1 MKDVIVI
8 GVDHGYAAMKAVH
21 FSFPTGLVEYEHEP
35 YTQKDV
41 LEYNG
46 RYYVVGSGRQPLQR
60 DKTQTEDYY
69 LLTLAAIA
77 KELEHRGAEHTASVH
92 LAAGLPL
99 TSFGRDKKSFRSY
112 LYRDGSAIPFR
123 YEGQDYT
130 VTIQEVSLFPQGYA
144 AVLGA
149 LRGDSGPLRD
159 LPSMR
164 AYCEARPQAL
174 MRGRQAFYAF
184 RIDTGKYRYYL
195 RFFPQREL
203 HKFFIFCYQTDRL
216 REDLPKPD
224 FHYLN
229 RRRKHQKREER
240 S

>member
-1 MKDVIVI
+1 MSD
-8 GVDHGYAAMKAVH
+8 
-21 FSFPTGLVEYEHEP
+21 EP
-35 YTQKDV
+35 HQF
-41 LEYNG
+41 
-46 RYYVVGSGRQPLQR
+46 
-60 DKTQTEDYY
+60 
-69 LLTLAAIA
+69 
-77 KELEHRGAEHTASVH
+77 
-92 LAAGLPL
+92 L
-99 TSFGRDKKSFRSY
+99 TSGELDVNDLFSTKLQEGACTAHLRGVFTNTGEVEITLLKKNEELASPAFQAE
-112 LYRDGSAIPFR
+112 LN
-123 YEGQDYT
+123 T
-130 VTIQEVSLFPQGYA
+130 L
-144 AVLGA
+144 LGA

-203 HKFFIFCYQTDRL
+203 HKFFIFCYQTL

>member
-1 MKDVIVI
+1 MKNTGIVYHSTERTPTVLAELAGLLPPLSGEQLAALEADLLQNGCYSPVIVNEELVI
-8 GVDHGYAAMKAVH
+8 VDALSIHPGKAEDPV
-21 FSFPTGLVEYEHEP
+21 SDEP
-35 YTQKDV
+35 HQF
-41 LEYNG
+41 
-46 RYYVVGSGRQPLQR
+46 
-60 DKTQTEDYY
+60 
-69 LLTLAAIA
+69 
-77 KELEHRGAEHTASVH
+77 
-92 LAAGLPL
+92 L
-99 TSFGRDKKSFRSY
+99 TSGELDVNDLFSTKLQEGACTAHLRGVFTNTGEVEITLLKKNEELASPAFQAE
-112 LYRDGSAIPFR
+112 LN
-123 YEGQDYT
+123 T
-130 VTIQEVSLFPQGYA
+130 L
-144 AVLGA
+144 LGA

>member
-8 GVDHGYAAMKAVH
+8 GVDHGYAAMKTVH

-35 YTQKDV
+35 YTQKDL

-144 AVLGA
+144 KQKHFPVWGSTYQHRTGL
-149 LRGDSGPLRD
+149 
-159 LPSMR
+159 
-164 AYCEARPQAL
+164 YH
-174 MRGRQAFYAF
+174 RGR
-184 RIDTGKYRYYL
+184 TGGAEGHWSGLWPLQPRG
-195 RFFPQREL
+195 RTPRAA
-203 HKFFIFCYQTDRL
+203 CPPDR
-216 REDLPKPD
+216 
-224 FHYLN
+224 
-229 RRRKHQKREER
+229 
-240 S
+240 

>member
-1 MKDVIVI
+1 MSD
-8 GVDHGYAAMKAVH
+8 
-21 FSFPTGLVEYEHEP
+21 EP
-35 YTQKDV
+35 HQF
-41 LEYNG
+41 
-46 RYYVVGSGRQPLQR
+46 
-60 DKTQTEDYY
+60 
-69 LLTLAAIA
+69 
-77 KELEHRGAEHTASVH
+77 
-92 LAAGLPL
+92 L
-99 TSFGRDKKSFRSY
+99 TSNKLDVNDLFSTKLQEGACTAHLRGVFTNTGEVEITLLKKNEELASPAFQAE
-112 LYRDGSAIPFR
+112 LN
-123 YEGQDYT
+123 T
-130 VTIQEVSLFPQGYA
+130 L
-144 AVLGA
+144 LGA

-164 AYCEARPQAL
+164 AYCQARPQAL

-240 S
+240 SWRF

>member
-1 MKDVIVI
+1 MS
-8 GVDHGYAAMKAVH
+8 A
-21 FSFPTGLVEYEHEP
+21 EP
-35 YTQKDV
+35 YQIRTSGELDV
-41 LEYNG
+41 NDLFTTK
-46 RYYVVGSGRQPLQR
+46 LQMGACAAHLR
-60 DKTQTEDYY
+60 GEFTDTGKVKIT
-69 LLTLAAIA
+69 LLKKNEKLDSPALQAELNTL
-77 KELEHRGAEHTASVH
+77 
-92 LAAGLPL
+92 
-99 TSFGRDKKSFRSY
+99 
-112 LYRDGSAIPFR
+112 
-123 YEGQDYT
+123 
-130 VTIQEVSLFPQGYA
+130 
-144 AVLGA
+144 LGA
-149 LRGDSGPLRD
+149 LRGDSGPLQD

-164 AYCEARPQAL
+164 AYCEAHPQAL

-216 REDLPKPD
+216 REDFPKPD

>member
-1 MKDVIVI
+1 MS
-8 GVDHGYAAMKAVH
+8 A
-21 FSFPTGLVEYEHEP
+21 EP
-35 YTQKDV
+35 YQIRTSGELDV
-41 LEYNG
+41 NDLFTTK
-46 RYYVVGSGRQPLQR
+46 LQEGACAAHLR
-60 DKTQTEDYY
+60 GGFTDTGEVEIT
-69 LLTLAAIA
+69 LLKKNEGLASPAFQA
-77 KELEHRGAEHTASVH
+77 ELSV
-92 LAAGLPL
+92 L
-99 TSFGRDKKSFRSY
+99 
-112 LYRDGSAIPFR
+112 
-123 YEGQDYT
+123 
-130 VTIQEVSLFPQGYA
+130 
-144 AVLGA
+144 LGA

-159 LPSMR
+159 LSSMR
-164 AYCEARPQAL
+164 AHCEAHPQAL

-240 S
+240 SWRF

>member
-1 MKDVIVI
+1 MS
-8 GVDHGYAAMKAVH
+8 A
-21 FSFPTGLVEYEHEP
+21 EP
-35 YTQKDV
+35 YQIRTSGELDVNDLFTTQ
-41 LEYNG
+41 LQ
-46 RYYVVGSGRQPLQR
+46 VGACAAHLRGEFPDTGKVKITLLKKNEELDSPALQA
-60 DKTQTEDYY
+60 E
-69 LLTLAAIA
+69 LNTL
-77 KELEHRGAEHTASVH
+77 
-92 LAAGLPL
+92 
-99 TSFGRDKKSFRSY
+99 
-112 LYRDGSAIPFR
+112 
-123 YEGQDYT
+123 
-130 VTIQEVSLFPQGYA
+130 
-144 AVLGA
+144 LGA
-149 LRGDSGPLRD
+149 LRGDSGPLQD

-164 AYCEARPQAL
+164 AYCEAHPQAL

>member
-1 MKDVIVI
+1 MS
-8 GVDHGYAAMKAVH
+8 A
-21 FSFPTGLVEYEHEP
+21 EP
-35 YTQKDV
+35 YQIRTSGELDV
-41 LEYNG
+41 NDLFTTKLQESACAAHLRGVFTDTDETKITLLKKNEVLTSPAFQAELSALLEN
-46 RYYVVGSGRQPLQR
+46 LQR
-60 DKTQTEDYY
+60 N
-69 LLTLAAIA
+69 
-77 KELEHRGAEHTASVH
+77 G
-92 LAAGLPL
+92 
-99 TSFGRDKKSFRSY
+99 
-112 LYRDGSAIPFR
+112 
-123 YEGQDYT
+123 
-130 VTIQEVSLFPQGYA
+130 
-144 AVLGA
+144 
-149 LRGDSGPLRD
+149 GPLRD

-164 AYCEARPQAL
+164 AYCEAHPQAL

-240 S
+240 SWRF

>member
-1 MKDVIVI
+1 MCCVSFSSGI
-8 GVDHGYAAMKAVH
+8 GR
-21 FSFPTGLVEYEHEP
+21 
-35 YTQKDV
+35 
-41 LEYNG
+41 NG
-46 RYYVVGSGRQPLQR
+46 CPRNSGQ
-60 DKTQTEDYY
+60 
-69 LLTLAAIA
+69 A
-77 KELEHRGAEHTASVH
+77 TASLSIHPGKAEDPVSDEPH
-92 LAAGLPL
+92 QFL
-99 TSFGRDKKSFRSY
+99 TSGELDVNDLFSTKLQEGACTAHLRGVFTNTGEVEITLLKKNEELASPAFQAE
-112 LYRDGSAIPFR
+112 LN
-123 YEGQDYT
+123 T
-130 VTIQEVSLFPQGYA
+130 L
-144 AVLGA
+144 LGA